1 MPLVQRGTFRSH
13 SMRHSISFA
22 CLLVAG
28 SLACGGDSGTT
39 GPGSPVPPVATV
51 QLQDLVV
58 PNLPSPFYHFD
69 YDSAGRVRHASF
81 ASGFFS
87 YDVVYADGRISALL
101 NNAVGN
107 QDKLAYFYDQSGR
120 VVEVDYTK
128 PTGVRYVTVAL
139 SYDGAHLTGLDRSRL
154 IGTDFVLEKSMS
166 FSYGPQGNLSE
177 IQVHRPAIPGQQ
189 DETTTF
195 DRFSEYDANVN
206 VDGFSLIHDEFFD
219 HLILLP
225 GVQLQKGNPAKE
237 TFTGDGQNYTWDYSY
252 VYDAKNRPITKNGVL
267 RYTNGPD
274 AGKTFQTQTVFS
286 YY

>member
-1 MPLVQRGTFRSH
+1 
-13 SMRHSISFA
+13 
-22 CLLVAG
+22 
-28 SLACGGDSGTT
+28 DSGTT
-39 GPGSPVPPVATV
+39 GPGSTVPPPVPAV

-69 YDSAGRVRHASF
+69 YDSAGRISHASF
-81 ASGFFS
+81 ASGFTS
-87 YDVVYADGRISALL
+87 YDVVYANGRISALL

-107 QDKLAYFYDQSGR
+107 QDKLAYSYDQSGR
-120 VVEVDYTK
+120 AVEIDYSH
-128 PTGVRYVTVAL
+128 PNGVTYVMVAL
-139 SYDGAHLTGLDRSRL
+139 SYDGARLTRLDRRRL
-154 IGTDFVLEKSMS
+154 IGADFVLEKTMS
-166 FSYGPQGNLSE
+166 FSYGPNGNLAE
-177 IQVHRPAIPGQQ
+177 IMVHRPAISGTQ

-195 DRFSEYDANVN
+195 DRFSQYDENVN
-206 VDGFSLIHDEFFD
+206 VDSFSLIHDEFFD

-252 VYDAKNRPITKNGVL
+252 VYDAKNRPIAKNGVL

>member
-1 MPLVQRGTFRSH
+1 
-13 SMRHSISFA
+13 MRYSISFA
-22 CLLVAG
+22 CLLAAG

-39 GPGSPVPPVATV
+39 GPGSPVPPAPAVE
-51 QLQDLVV
+51 LQDLVV
-58 PNLPSPFYHFD
+58 PNLPSPFYHFE
-69 YDSAGRVRHASF
+69 YDSAGRIRHASF
-81 ASGFFS
+81 ASGFTS
-87 YDVVYADGRISALL
+87 YDVVYTNGRISALL

-107 QDKLAYFYDQSGR
+107 QDKLAYSYDQSGHAVEIDYIHPNGVTY
-120 VVEVDYTK
+120 VV
-128 PTGVRYVTVAL
+128 VTLA
-139 SYDGAHLTGLDRSRL
+139 YDGAHLARLDRKRS
-154 IGTDFVLEKSMS
+154 IGADFVLDKSMT
-166 FSYGPQGNLSE
+166 FSYGPGGNLSE
-177 IQVHRPAIPGQQ
+177 ITVHHPAIAGTQ

-206 VDGFSLIHDEFFD
+206 VDSFSLIHDEFFD

-225 GVQLQKGNPAKE
+225 GVQIQKGNPAKE

-252 VYDAKNRPITKNGVL
+252 VYDAKNRPIAKNGVL